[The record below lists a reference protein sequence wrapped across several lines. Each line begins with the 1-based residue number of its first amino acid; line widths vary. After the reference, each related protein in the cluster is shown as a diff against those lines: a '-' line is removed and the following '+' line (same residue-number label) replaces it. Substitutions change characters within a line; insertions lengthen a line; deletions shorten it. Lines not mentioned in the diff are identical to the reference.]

1 MISNDAIPEAAGQ
14 ELCNPVRSQV
24 QDLEKRRAE
33 TVEELTRC
41 KHDLKQFVYVV
52 SHDLQEPL
60 RMVTAYAQLL
70 GERYLGKLDED
81 ADTYIGYAAEG
92 ALRMKGMMQGLL
104 AFSRLG
110 RNGLDRTRVDCN
122 TVVEE
127 AVRRLRPTV
136 ETSGA
141 VITCGTLPSISADR
155 DALLQLFQNLIGN
168 AIKFRGE
175 QAPVIEVRGE
185 EVGAMSE
192 FAVTDNGIGIAMEQI
207 EIIFVIFQRL
217 HPRG

>member
-1 MISNDAIPEAAGQ
+1 
-14 ELCNPVRSQV
+14 
-24 QDLEKRRAE
+24 
-33 TVEELTRC
+33 
-41 KHDLKQFVYVV
+41 
-52 SHDLQEPL
+52 
-60 RMVTAYAQLL
+60 MVTAYAQLL
-70 GERYLGKLDED
+70 GERYVGKLDGD
-81 ADTYIGYAAEG
+81 ADTYIGYAVEG
-92 ALRMKGMMQGLL
+92 ALRMQGMMQGLL

-110 RNGLDRTRVDCN
+110 RDGLDRTRVDCN

-155 DALLQLFQNLIGN
+155 EELLQLFQHLIGN

-175 QAPVIEVRGE
+175 QVPLIEVRGE

-192 FAVTDNGIGIAMEQI
+192 FVVTDNGIGIAMEQI

-217 HPRG
+217 HPRGQYGGDGLGLAMCRKIVEQHEGRIWVEPKDGAGSAFRFTLPTHSANASLGGL